1 MLTIEDVCSF
11 INKKLTEIS
20 ENPTSSAEGIR
31 MQRNIQV
38 NINKLNSMIYRFIG
52 TTSTNDINIALKMV
66 GNINNSLP
74 ISLVLRSDN
83 EKTISAN
90 KSYSNKN
97 QNTKPGKLSSTIR
110 RKRYRPRNKNGNGNK
125 MVAKTNHIKK
135 I

>member
-1 MLTIEDVCSF
+1 MKDANTIEDVCSF

-20 ENPTSSAEGIR
+20 ENPTSSAEGIK

-66 GNINNSLP
+66 ENINNSLP

-83 EKTISAN
+83 EKAISAN

-97 QNTKPGKLSSTIR
+97 QNTKC
-110 RKRYRPRNKNGNGNK
+110 
-125 MVAKTNHIKK
+125 
-135 I
+135 